1 MPVIVIAN
9 PKGGTGKTTTTLVL
23 GTTLA
28 QQGASVAML
37 DCDKNQPLARW
48 RKGASRTTAKVVE
61 DVRDETIVTQIEQ
74 EAGSNQFVLVDLEG
88 TPNRMTS
95 RAFSRAD
102 LIVLPLQGMPED
114 AEMATKAIALVREEE
129 QAFRRQIPYR
139 VLLTR
144 TNASVKPRLER
155 IIAGEIRKAN
165 IPAFQTELN
174 QRVAYPHMF
183 LDRLTLWEMNGDTVT
198 GLEAA
203 QRNALTLAGELVD
216 IIASLTVKDA
226 AE

>member
-1 MPVIVIAN
+1 MAVVVIAN

-48 RKGASRTTAKVVE
+48 RTGRSQTRARVIE
-61 DVRDETIVTQIEQ
+61 DVRDETIVAVIER
-74 EAGSNQFVLVDLEG
+74 EARQSQFVFVDLEG

-114 AEMATKAIALVREEE
+114 AEMANKAIALVREEE
-129 QAFRRQIPYR
+129 EAFRRRIPYR

-144 TNASVKPRLER
+144 TNAAVKPRLER
-155 IIAGEIRKAN
+155 AITDEIRRAK
-165 IPAFQTELN
+165 IPVFQTELN

-183 LDRLTLWEMNGDTVT
+183 LDRLTLWEMNEAEVT
-198 GLEAA
+198 GLGPA
-203 QRNALTLAGELVD
+203 QRNALELAGELVD
-216 IIASLTVKDA
+216 IIAALSAKDA
-226 AE
+226 AA

>member
-1 MPVIVIAN
+1 MAVVVIAN
-9 PKGGTGKTTTTLVL
+9 PKGGTGKTTTSLVL

-48 RKGASRTTAKVVE
+48 RTGSSRTQARVIE
-61 DVRDETIVTQIEQ
+61 DVRDETIVAVIER
-74 EAGSNQFVLVDLEG
+74 EARQNQFVFVDLEG

-129 QAFRRQIPYR
+129 EAFRRQIPYR

-144 TNASVKPRLER
+144 TNAAVKPRLER
-155 IIAGEIRKAN
+155 LITDEIRRAN
-165 IPAFQTELN
+165 IPVFRTELN

-183 LDRLTLWEMNGDTVT
+183 LDRLTLWEMNEAAVT
-198 GLEAA
+198 GLAAA
-203 QRNALTLAGELVD
+203 QRNALELAGELVD
-216 IIASLTVKDA
+216 IIASLSAREA